1 MPSGTKFPGLGPFD
15 KHGRSLRQLDLDK
28 RLMRYPCSYMIYSL
42 AFDSLPTQARDA
54 IYKRMWQ
61 ILSGE
66 EKGARY
72 SRLPLADRQAVVEI
86 LRETK
91 SSLPE
96 YFRQVRH

>member
-1 MPSGTKFPGLGPFD
+1 
-15 KHGRSLRQLDLDK
+15 
-28 RLMRYPCSYMIYSL
+28 MIYSL
-42 AFDSLPTQARDA
+42 AFDILPTQARDA

-72 SRLPLADRQAVVEI
+72 SRLSLADREAVVEI

-91 SSLPE
+91 SSLPD